1 MNNPR
6 GALLEY
12 RSSVPLFVMVA
23 GLLGMA
29 SCTSEEGRVEAQ
41 APLTWD
47 DVGVISTFG
56 EAEQAGWLSLLR
68 RPRDA
73 VIRGENVL
81 ILDESPPWI
90 RVFKRDGEFLEALVS
105 GGEGPGEAVRPS
117 SLATASGD
125 GFVLTDRLG
134 VSRFDPEGRL
144 LAFTRRTAYAAM
156 GAVEACSGRLFAVT
170 RATLPEAAAVLG
182 EITPGGS
189 LDTLLVFAPSR
200 LNGRAHHT
208 WFSHGDAFGLLVYPE
223 EAGRPRLLRIGC
235 DGEILREITLDPLG
249 PGQRAEILQS
259 GTIEVTPAEPPFP
272 AGLALVDGFVLWA
285 VQERDSTTSITAYGS
300 EEARLRVT
308 IDGWYQLLGHGPRGD
323 LLFGNSF
330 STRGTWG
337 FIPSVVLVDG
347 RQLLG
352 QMRAIDQELGRAGIR
367 TSRNP

>member
-1 MNNPR
+1 M
-6 GALLEY
+6 EY

-23 GLLGMA
+23 SLLGLS
-29 SCTSEEGRVEAQ
+29 SCTSEKGRVEAQ

-56 EAEQAGWLSLLR
+56 EVEQAGWLPLLR

-73 VIRGENVL
+73 VIRGEDVL

-105 GGEGPGEAVRPS
+105 DGEGPGEAVRPS
-117 SLATASGD
+117 SLTTASGD

-134 VSRFDPEGRL
+134 ISRFNREGRL

-156 GAVEACSGRLFAVT
+156 GAVEACSGRLFVVT

-182 EITPGGS
+182 EIMPGGS

-200 LNGRAHHT
+200 LNSRAHHT
-208 WFSHGDAFGLLVYPE
+208 WFNHGDASGLLVYSE

-249 PGQRAEILQS
+249 HGQRAAILQS
-259 GTIEVTPAEPPFP
+259 GTIEVTAAEPPFP

-308 IDGWYQLLGHGPRGD
+308 IDGWYQILGNGPRGD

-352 QMRAIDQELGRAGIR
+352 HMRDIDQRSTR
-367 TSRNP
+367 